1 MTDGTALF
9 GLLYPG
15 QLRYSFR
22 MLDCLCRAC
31 CDGSLGSNKPSPAYD
46 HGFDAVTSFSVL
58 PITAIPSTW
67 EGNHIRTDMVLT
79 KDLQWPVQ
87 GWLPFVN
94 ESIDTLLSC
103 CHSVFHV
110 DQTKS
115 GIEVIR
121 DPRLGLFRSPFQF
134 DRFASARLLPDRCM
148 LFTAMAGVPDF
159 SAMSRSCSSMLARVR
174 ASLSRLLRIWLGTLR
189 FDR

>member
-1 MTDGTALF
+1 VLA
-9 GLLYPG
+9 
-15 QLRYSFR
+15 
-22 MLDCLCRAC
+22 CRS

-87 GWLPFVN
+87 GWFPFVN

-103 CHSVFHV
+103 CHRVFHV

-121 DPRLGLFRSPFQF
+121 DPRLGLFQSPFQF

-174 ASLSRLLRIWLGTLR
+174 ASLSRLLRISLGTLR